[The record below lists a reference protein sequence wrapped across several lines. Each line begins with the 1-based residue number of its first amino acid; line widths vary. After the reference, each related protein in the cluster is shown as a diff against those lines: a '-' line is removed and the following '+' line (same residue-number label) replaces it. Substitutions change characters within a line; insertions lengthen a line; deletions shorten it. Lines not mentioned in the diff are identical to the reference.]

1 MFQVKSIKIDIFE
14 MGKISRS
21 EEIVKK
27 QVLVLYVGG
36 TIGMKKNDDGVYV
49 PVPHIFYDKLKSLP
63 EMHDSGLATKY
74 FPDLTDNQLVLP
86 QFENNVIL
94 YQLVEY
100 DPLLDSSNLTM
111 SDWIKMA
118 NDIKANYND
127 FNGIVILHGTDT
139 LAYTSSVLSFMIK
152 GLQKPVI
159 VTGAQISIFEI
170 RSDAINNIQNSLIL
184 AGCYQIPEICAFFD
198 HKLLRGNRT
207 TKVRLTKFNAYR
219 SPNYGPLANAETAIE
234 LKDGNIMK
242 PDPAV
247 PFEVTTTLN
256 SNVRVI
262 TFFPTITPSML
273 ESVLQE
279 PTAGV
284 VIQSYGAGNIP
295 SNQPELIDALKK
307 AVARNVLIVNITV
320 CLQGSVVSIYDT
332 GKVLAD
338 IGVISGRDMTLEA
351 ALTKLCVVLGYP
363 DLSHDQR
370 VELLKQN
377 MRGELTPLDVT
388 DDNNNNNNNNL

>member
-262 TFFPTITPSML
+262 TFFPTITPSM
-273 ESVLQE
+273 
-279 PTAGV
+279 
-284 VIQSYGAGNIP
+284 
-295 SNQPELIDALKK
+295 
-307 AVARNVLIVNITV
+307 
-320 CLQGSVVSIYDT
+320 VS
-332 GKVLAD
+332 
-338 IGVISGRDMTLEA
+338 
-351 ALTKLCVVLGYP
+351 
-363 DLSHDQR
+363 
-370 VELLKQN
+370 
-377 MRGELTPLDVT
+377 
-388 DDNNNNNNNNL
+388 